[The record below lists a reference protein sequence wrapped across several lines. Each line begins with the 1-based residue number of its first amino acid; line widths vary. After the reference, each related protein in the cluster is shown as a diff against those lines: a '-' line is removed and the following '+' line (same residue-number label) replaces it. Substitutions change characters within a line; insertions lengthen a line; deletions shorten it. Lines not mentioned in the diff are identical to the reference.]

1 MIQNTNMG
9 RGRGK
14 RDYDQRF
21 DHKIA
26 CLSFCVFVVSQD
38 TSKEHTLPYYVLQ
51 LEDVAYSSLSRNAT
65 PYCKASLNFENNYQT
80 ANSSIS
86 DLLDIN

>member
-9 RGRGK
+9 KGRGN

-26 CLSFCVFVVSQD
+26 CPSSCDFVVPQD
-38 TSKEHTLPYYVLQ
+38 TSKEHTLSYYVLQ
-51 LEDVAYSSLSRNAT
+51 LEDAEYSSLSKNAT
-65 PYCKASLNFENNYQT
+65 LHCRALILKIIIRLKTRVF
-80 ANSSIS
+80 
-86 DLLDIN
+86 